1 VILRFDPC
9 GRSALIAAAGL
20 IATATAAEAQ
30 SGGPWTDDWY
40 YRQPPISLPQQLNGV
55 LRPSHREDMRAVRID
70 NVRQVFAAVRS
81 CWRLAPRKDAT
92 GQQMTLRMSFKRSG
106 EILGEPRITY
116 YEGVPGSA
124 ASKEFTDSVGAAFR
138 ACIPLPFTNS
148 FGAAVAGR
156 PFTFRFIDDRRV

>member
-1 VILRFDPC
+1 MTLRFDPY
-9 GRSALIAAAGL
+9 GRAAIVAAFGLMAAA
-20 IATATAAEAQ
+20 
-30 SGGPWTDDWY
+30 SGASSQPMEDDWY
-40 YRQPPISLPQQLNGV
+40 YRQPPTSLPQQLNGV
-55 LRPSHREDMRAVRID
+55 VRASRPRDARPARID

-81 CWRLAPRKDAT
+81 CWRLTPRREAT

-116 YEGVPGSA
+116 YEGAPGSE
-124 ASKEFTDSVGAAFR
+124 ASRDFTGAVGAAFR
-138 ACIPLPFTNS
+138 ACVPLPFTDS